1 MIDKRVNIIYNN
13 KSCFSPTEKMQ
24 HMIMWE
30 ERMNKM
36 EKEIVLTYTRLK
48 ELEAE
53 LEYLKTEKRK
63 EVSEKIKV
71 ARGFGDL
78 SENAEYDEAKKEQG
92 EVEVKIANMEKMLK
106 NAKVIDED
114 EIDTSKVAV
123 GTKVTIYD
131 VDFEEE
137 VVYEIVGSTE
147 ASPDK
152 NKISDE
158 SPLGR
163 AIIGAKIDETVTVEA
178 PNGEYQVKIIAI
190 TK

>member
-1 MIDKRVNIIYNN
+1 
-13 KSCFSPTEKMQ
+13 
-24 HMIMWE
+24 
-30 ERMNKM
+30 M
-36 EKEIVLTYTRLK
+36 EKEIILTYNRLK

-63 EVSEKIKV
+63 EISEKIKV

-92 EVEVKIANMEKMLK
+92 EVEVKIVQLEKMLK
-106 NAKVIDED
+106 KAKVIDED
-114 EIDTSKVAV
+114 EIDTSKVTV
-123 GTKVTIYD
+123 GTKVKLLDI
-131 VDFEEE
+131 DFEEE
-137 VVYEIVGSTE
+137 VIYEIVGSTE
-147 ASPDK
+147 AEPDK

-163 AIIGAKIDETVTVEA
+163 ALIGAKVDETVSVES
-178 PNGEYQVKIIAI
+178 PNGEYQVKIIEI

>member
-1 MIDKRVNIIYNN
+1 
-13 KSCFSPTEKMQ
+13 
-24 HMIMWE
+24 
-30 ERMNKM
+30 M
-36 EKEIVLTYTRLK
+36 EKEIILTYKRLK

-92 EVEVKIANMEKMLK
+92 EVEVKIVKLENMLK

-123 GTKVTIYD
+123 GPKVKILD
-131 VDFEEE
+131 IDFEEE
-137 VVYEIVGSTE
+137 MVYEIVGSTE
-147 ASPDK
+147 ASPDT

-163 AIIGAKIDETVTVEA
+163 AIIGAKPDEIVTVTA
-178 PNGEYQVKIIAI
+178 PNGDYQVKILSIS
-190 TK
+190 K

>member
-1 MIDKRVNIIYNN
+1 
-13 KSCFSPTEKMQ
+13 
-24 HMIMWE
+24 
-30 ERMNKM
+30 M
-36 EKEIVLTYTRLK
+36 EKEIVLTYHRLK

-63 EVSEKIKV
+63 EISEKIKV

-92 EVEVKIANMEKMLK
+92 EVEVKILKLEKMLK

-114 EIDTSKVAV
+114 EIDTSKVTV
-123 GTKVTIYD
+123 GTKVTILD
-131 VDFEEE
+131 VEFNEEM
-137 VVYEIVGSTE
+137 VYEIVGSTE
-147 ASPDK
+147 AAPDQ

-163 AIIGAKIDETVTVEA
+163 SLMGAKPDETVTVA
-178 PNGEYQVKIIAI
+178 SPNGEYKVKIISI

>member
-1 MIDKRVNIIYNN
+1 M
-13 KSCFSPTEKMQ
+13 S
-24 HMIMWE
+24 
-30 ERMNKM
+30 
-36 EKEIVLTYTRLK
+36 KEVVISYKKLK

-92 EVEVKIANMEKMLK
+92 EVEVKIVQLEKMLK

-114 EIDTSKVAV
+114 EIDTSKVTL
-123 GTKVTIYD
+123 GTKVKIFD
-131 VDFEEE
+131 IDMEEE
-137 VVYEIVGSTE
+137 DEYEIVGSTE
-147 ASPDK
+147 ANPAE

-158 SPLGR
+158 SPLGI
-163 AIIGAKIDETVTVEA
+163 ALLGAEPGATVTVKS
-178 PNGEYQVKIIAI
+178 PNGEYEVKVISIS
-190 TK
+190 K

>member
-1 MIDKRVNIIYNN
+1 M
-13 KSCFSPTEKMQ
+13 S
-24 HMIMWE
+24 
-30 ERMNKM
+30 
-36 EKEIVLTYTRLK
+36 KEVVISYKKLK

-92 EVEVKIANMEKMLK
+92 EVEVKIVQLEKMLK

-114 EIDTSKVAV
+114 EIDTSKVTL
-123 GTKVTIYD
+123 GTKVKIFD
-131 VDFEEE
+131 VDMEEE
-137 VVYEIVGSTE
+137 DEYEIVGSTE
-147 ASPDK
+147 ANPAE

-158 SPLGR
+158 SPLGI
-163 AIIGAKIDETVTVEA
+163 ALIGAEPGATVTVKS
-178 PNGEYQVKIIAI
+178 PNGEYEVKVISIS
-190 TK
+190 K

>member
-1 MIDKRVNIIYNN
+1 
-13 KSCFSPTEKMQ
+13 
-24 HMIMWE
+24 
-30 ERMNKM
+30 M
-36 EKEIVLTYTRLK
+36 EKEIVLTYARLK

-114 EIDTSKVAV
+114 EIDTSKVTV

-131 VDFEEE
+131 IDFDEE

-147 ASPDK
+147 ASPDQ

-163 AIIGAKIDETVTVEA
+163 AIIGAKTEETVTVEA

>member
-1 MIDKRVNIIYNN
+1 
-13 KSCFSPTEKMQ
+13 
-24 HMIMWE
+24 
-30 ERMNKM
+30 M
-36 EKEIVLTYTRLK
+36 EKEIILTYKRLK

-92 EVEVKIANMEKMLK
+92 EVEVKIVKLENMLK

-123 GTKVTIYD
+123 GTKVKILD
-131 VDFEEE
+131 IDFEEE
-137 VVYEIVGSTE
+137 MVYEIVGSTE
-147 ASPDK
+147 ASPDT

-163 AIIGAKIDETVTVEA
+163 AIIGAKPDEIVTVTA
-178 PNGEYQVKIIAI
+178 PNGEYKVKILSIS
-190 TK
+190 K

>member
-1 MIDKRVNIIYNN
+1 
-13 KSCFSPTEKMQ
+13 MQ
-24 HMIMWE
+24 QILWE
-30 ERMNKM
+30 ERQKKV
-36 EKEIVLTYTRLK
+36 EKEIILTYKRLK

-92 EVEVKIANMEKMLK
+92 EVEVKIVKLENMLK

-123 GTKVTIYD
+123 GTKVKILD
-131 VDFEEE
+131 IDFEEE
-137 VVYEIVGSTE
+137 MVYEIVGSTE
-147 ASPDK
+147 ASPDT

-163 AIIGAKIDETVTVEA
+163 AIIGAKPDEIVTVTA
-178 PNGEYQVKIIAI
+178 PNGDYQVKILSIS
-190 TK
+190 K

>member
-1 MIDKRVNIIYNN
+1 
-13 KSCFSPTEKMQ
+13 
-24 HMIMWE
+24 
-30 ERMNKM
+30 M
-36 EKEIVLTYTRLK
+36 EKEIILTYNRLK

-63 EVSEKIKV
+63 EISEKIKV

-92 EVEVKIANMEKMLK
+92 EVEVKIVQLENMLK
-106 NAKVIDED
+106 KAKVIDED
-114 EIDTSKVAV
+114 EIDTSKVTV
-123 GTKVTIYD
+123 GTKVKLFDI
-131 VDFEEE
+131 DFEEE

-147 ASPDK
+147 AEPDK

-163 AIIGAKIDETVTVEA
+163 ALLGATVNETVSVES
-178 PNGEYQVKIIAI
+178 PNGEYQVKILEIS
-190 TK
+190 K

>member
-1 MIDKRVNIIYNN
+1 
-13 KSCFSPTEKMQ
+13 
-24 HMIMWE
+24 MWK
-30 ERMNKM
+30 ERQRKLD
-36 EKEIVLTYTRLK
+36 KEIVLTYQRLK

-92 EVEVKIANMEKMLK
+92 EVEVKIVNLENMLK

-114 EIDTSKVAV
+114 EIDTSKVTV
-123 GTKVTIYD
+123 GTKVKIYD
-131 VDFEEE
+131 MDFDEE

-147 ASPDK
+147 ASPDF

-158 SPLGR
+158 SPLGK
-163 AIIGAKIDETVTVEA
+163 ALMGASPQQIVTVES
-178 PNGEYQVKIIAI
+178 PNGEYQVKVLEI

>member
-1 MIDKRVNIIYNN
+1 
-13 KSCFSPTEKMQ
+13 
-24 HMIMWE
+24 MWE
-30 ERMNKM
+30 ERKNKM

-92 EVEVKIANMEKMLK
+92 EVEVKIANLENMLK
-106 NAKVIDED
+106 KAKVIDED

-123 GTKVTIYD
+123 GTKVTVFDI
-131 VDFEEE
+131 DFEEE
-137 VVYEIVGSTE
+137 TVYEIVGSTE
-147 ASPDK
+147 ASPDQ

-163 AIIGAKIDETVTVEA
+163 SIIGAAPGETITVSA
-178 PNGEYQVKIIAI
+178 PNGEYQVKIISI

>member
-1 MIDKRVNIIYNN
+1 
-13 KSCFSPTEKMQ
+13 
-24 HMIMWE
+24 
-30 ERMNKM
+30 M
-36 EKEIVLTYTRLK
+36 EKEIVLTYARLK

-92 EVEVKIANMEKMLK
+92 EVEVKIVKLEKMLK

-114 EIDTSKVAV
+114 EIDTSKVTV
-123 GTKVTIYD
+123 GTKVKILD
-131 VDFEEE
+131 MDFDEE
-137 VVYEIVGSTE
+137 VTYEVVGSTE
-147 ASPDK
+147 ASPDQ

-163 AIIGAKIDETVTVEA
+163 AIVGKEKGETVTVES
-178 PNGEYQVKIIAI
+178 PNGEYQVKILEI

>member
-1 MIDKRVNIIYNN
+1 M
-13 KSCFSPTEKMQ
+13 S
-24 HMIMWE
+24 
-30 ERMNKM
+30 
-36 EKEIVLTYTRLK
+36 KEVVISYKKLK

-92 EVEVKIANMEKMLK
+92 EVEVKIVQLEKMLK

-114 EIDTSKVAV
+114 EIDTSKVTL
-123 GTKVTIYD
+123 GTKVKIFD
-131 VDFEEE
+131 IDMEEE
-137 VVYEIVGSTE
+137 DEYEIVGSTE
-147 ASPDK
+147 ADPAE

-158 SPLGR
+158 SPLGI
-163 AIIGAKIDETVTVEA
+163 ALLGAEPGATVTVKS
-178 PNGEYQVKIIAI
+178 PNGEYEVKVISIS
-190 TK
+190 K

>member
-1 MIDKRVNIIYNN
+1 
-13 KSCFSPTEKMQ
+13 
-24 HMIMWE
+24 
-30 ERMNKM
+30 M
-36 EKEIVLTYTRLK
+36 EKEIILTYKRLK

-92 EVEVKIANMEKMLK
+92 EVEVKIVKLENMLK

-114 EIDTSKVAV
+114 EIDTSKVVV
-123 GTKVTIYD
+123 GTKVKILD
-131 VDFEEE
+131 IDFEEE
-137 VVYEIVGSTE
+137 MVYEIVGSTE
-147 ASPDK
+147 ASPDA

-163 AIIGAKIDETVTVEA
+163 AIIGAKPDEIVTVTA
-178 PNGEYQVKIIAI
+178 PNGEYKVKILSIS
-190 TK
+190 K

>member
-1 MIDKRVNIIYNN
+1 
-13 KSCFSPTEKMQ
+13 MQ
-24 HMIMWE
+24 QILWE
-30 ERMNKM
+30 ERQKKV
-36 EKEIVLTYTRLK
+36 EKEIILTYNRLK

-92 EVEVKIANMEKMLK
+92 EVEVKIVKLENMLK

-114 EIDTSKVAV
+114 EIDTSKVVV
-123 GTKVTIYD
+123 GTKVKILD
-131 VDFEEE
+131 IDFEEE
-137 VVYEIVGSTE
+137 TVYEIVGSTE
-147 ASPDK
+147 ASPSQ

-158 SPLGR
+158 SPLGS
-163 AIIGAKIDETVTVEA
+163 ALLGAKPEEIVTVSA
-178 PNGEYQVKIIAI
+178 PNGDYQVKILSIS
-190 TK
+190 K

>member
-1 MIDKRVNIIYNN
+1 
-13 KSCFSPTEKMQ
+13 
-24 HMIMWE
+24 
-30 ERMNKM
+30 M
-36 EKEIVLTYTRLK
+36 EKRIVLTYTRLK

-63 EVSEKIKV
+63 QVSEKIKV

-92 EVEVKIANMEKMLK
+92 EVEVKIVNLENMLK
-106 NAKVIDED
+106 KAKVIDED
-114 EIDTSKVAV
+114 EIDTSKVTV
-123 GTKVTIYD
+123 GTKVTIFD
-131 VDFEEE
+131 IDFEEE
-137 VVYEIVGSTE
+137 LIYDIVGSTE

-163 AIIGAKIDETVTVEA
+163 AIIGAAPGETVTVTA
-178 PNGEYQVKIIAI
+178 PNGEYKVKIISI

>member
-1 MIDKRVNIIYNN
+1 
-13 KSCFSPTEKMQ
+13 
-24 HMIMWE
+24 
-30 ERMNKM
+30 M
-36 EKEIVLTYTRLK
+36 EKEIILTYTRLK

-92 EVEVKIANMEKMLK
+92 EVEVKIVNLEKMLK

-114 EIDTSKVAV
+114 EIDTSKVTV
-123 GTKVTIYD
+123 GTKVKILD
-131 VDFEEE
+131 IDFDEE
-137 VVYEIVGSTE
+137 VVYEVVGSTE
-147 ASPDK
+147 ADPTQ

-163 AIIGAKIDETVTVEA
+163 AMLGAAPGETVTVGA
-178 PNGEYQVKIIAI
+178 PNGEYQVKIVSI

>member
-1 MIDKRVNIIYNN
+1 
-13 KSCFSPTEKMQ
+13 
-24 HMIMWE
+24 
-30 ERMNKM
+30 M
-36 EKEIVLTYTRLK
+36 EKEIILTYKRLQ

-92 EVEVKIANMEKMLK
+92 EVEVKIVKLENILK

-114 EIDTSKVAV
+114 EIDTSKVVV
-123 GTKVTIYD
+123 GTKVKILD
-131 VDFEEE
+131 VDFDEEI
-137 VVYEIVGSTE
+137 VYELVGSTE
-147 ASPDK
+147 ASPNE

-163 AIIGAKIDETVTVEA
+163 AIIGAKPDEIVTVSA
-178 PNGEYQVKIIAI
+178 PNGEYKVKILSIS
-190 TK
+190 K

>member
-1 MIDKRVNIIYNN
+1 
-13 KSCFSPTEKMQ
+13 
-24 HMIMWE
+24 
-30 ERMNKM
+30 M
-36 EKEIVLTYTRLK
+36 EKEIILTYNRLK

-63 EVSEKIKV
+63 EISEKIKV

-92 EVEVKIANMEKMLK
+92 EVEVKIVQLENMLK
-106 NAKVIDED
+106 KAKVIDED
-114 EIDTSKVAV
+114 EIDTSKVTV
-123 GTKVTIYD
+123 GTKVKIFD
-131 VDFEEE
+131 IDFKEEMI
-137 VVYEIVGSTE
+137 YEIVGSTE
-147 ASPDK
+147 AEPDK

-163 AIIGAKIDETVTVEA
+163 ALLGVTAGETVSVES
-178 PNGEYQVKIIAI
+178 PNGEYQVKILEI